1 MVQQSELWMD
11 DDAICATCQVA
22 FPAPPHL
29 PKEIR
34 GMIMCRPC
42 GDFAWSILRKYASG
56 QAPAESLDQ
65 IRMPKREMMRQAT
78 VDIFA
83 RNYARLTGKSKFKQW
98 FSTNTIG
105 PEKNPAK
112 PAVDTFLEWVRNTYN
127 QHRRAKPMGPMGV
140 TAKLG
145 DIATVV
151 VETPP
156 PPVPEVVVL
165 TDEVT
170 PLVKEHEVPESE
182 VSSTPPSEKE
192 KQARRKRSATQDAPA
207 VPGAEVELSPKP
219 SPKREAKKVK
229 TAAEKLEEKIAKDKK
244 KLEDRIA
251 KGK

>member
-42 GDFAWSILRKYASG
+42 GDYAWSILRKYASG
-56 QAPAESLDQ
+56 QASVESLDQ

-83 RNYARLTGKSKFKQW
+83 RNYARLTGKAKFKQW
-98 FSTNTIG
+98 FNTNTIG

-127 QHRRAKPMGPMGV
+127 QHRRAKPMGPTGI

-145 DIATVV
+145 DIAEVT

-156 PPVPEVVVL
+156 PKPVPDVVITETEVDAEATTV
-165 TDEVT
+165 
-170 PLVKEHEVPESE
+170 
-182 VSSTPPSEKE
+182 PPSEKE

-207 VPGAEVELSPKP
+207 VPGTEIELSSKP
-219 SPKREAKKVK
+219 SPKQEAKKVK
-229 TAAEKLEEKIAKDKK
+229 TAAEKLEAKIAKDKK

>member
-42 GDFAWSILRKYASG
+42 GDYAWSILRKYASG
-56 QAPAESLDQ
+56 QASVESLDQ

-83 RNYARLTGKSKFKQW
+83 RNYARLTGKAKFKQW
-98 FSTNTIG
+98 FSSNTIG

-156 PPVPEVVVL
+156 PPAQEAVAQEEA
-165 TDEVT
+165 TTE
-170 PLVKEHEVPESE
+170 
-182 VSSTPPSEKE
+182 PPSEKE

-207 VPGAEVELSPKP
+207 VPGTEIELSSKP
-219 SPKREAKKVK
+219 SPKQETKKVK
-229 TAAEKLEEKIAKDKK
+229 TASEKLEAKIAKDKK